1 MHPAFGK
8 VMKYVL
14 RVILVFILSL
24 LLVGL
29 IKYRG
34 DVWAYFRFLNT
45 RDRNQARGEL
55 SISKPATFADMFRW
69 EGKGDMTGTEL
80 LSGELL
86 TGIDILSG
94 TEFTGID
101 AYDPSLEDELN
112 TTDSNSNSGFGF
124 KSTEETTTPTATGS
138 AKEQL
143 LNLIRQR
150 ELKK

>member
-112 TTDSNSNSGFGF
+112 AISSDSNSGFWF
-124 KSTEETTTPTATGS
+124 KNTEESATPTSTDTSGS
-138 AKEQL
+138 IL
-143 LNLIRQR
+143 YQR
-150 ELKK
+150 VKQQELKK

>member
-1 MHPAFGK
+1 MHPIFGR
-8 VMKYVL
+8 VVKYVL
-14 RVILVFILSL
+14 RIILIFILSL

-34 DVWAYFRFLNT
+34 DVGSYFRFLNT
-45 RDRNQARGEL
+45 RDWNQARGEL
-55 SISKPATFADMFRW
+55 SIAKPATFADMFRW
-69 EGKGDMTGTEL
+69 EGKVDMTGTDL

-94 TEFTGID
+94 TEFTGLD

-112 TTDSNSNSGFGF
+112 ATDSDSNSGFGF
-124 KSTEETTTPTATGS
+124 KNTEETPTPTATGS